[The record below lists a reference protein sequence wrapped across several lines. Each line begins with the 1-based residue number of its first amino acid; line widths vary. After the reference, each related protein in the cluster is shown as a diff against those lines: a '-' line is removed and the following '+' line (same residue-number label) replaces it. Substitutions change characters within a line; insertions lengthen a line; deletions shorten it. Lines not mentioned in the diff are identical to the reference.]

1 MVNNFQNIIASMQ
14 AEIDQSLAKFET
26 SREISAE
33 RFLLEKVASEM
44 LTGMHSQR
52 LNTQIKQNLASS
64 SS

>member
-1 MVNNFQNIIASMQ
+1 MVNNFQAIMASMQ

-26 SREISAE
+26 QKEISAK

-44 LTGMHSQR
+44 LIGIHSQR

-64 SS
+64 SG

>member
-1 MVNNFQNIIASMQ
+1 MVNNFQTIMATMQ

-26 SREISAE
+26 QREISAK

-64 SS
+64 FS

>member
-1 MVNNFQNIIASMQ
+1 MVNNFQDIMASMQ